1 MKCLSAG
8 AKKRVFLINACKIQN
23 NNVSLQ
29 RELFFGGVC
38 VRLF

>member
-1 MKCLSAG
+1 MENTEFQEI
-8 AKKRVFLINACKIQN
+8 VWNIQIIT
-23 NNVSLQ
+23 VSLQ